1 MIKQAF
7 RQFQHPTVPLRVS
20 SEFRVKTLRSALDAT
35 VTAAMGKHPAAGPG
49 EPRQAAPGS
58 RQTVGEQAREA
69 R

>member
-1 MIKQAF
+1 
-7 RQFQHPTVPLRVS
+7 VS
-20 SEFRVKTLRSALDAT
+20 SDFRVKTLRSALDAT